1 MMSNIIKKAMVLS
14 LEENDD
20 YISCEN
26 DIAIWRL
33 FTGIR
38 DEKVGPAVC
47 LQLQQQVREVARN
60 LKPEDVG

>member
-38 DEKVGPAVC
+38 DKKVGPAVC
-47 LQLQQQVREVARN
+47 LQLQQQVHECE
-60 LKPEDVG
+60 KSKT